1 METGKMR
8 NSLSMVLLMLMST
21 FAAIDIPEAEA
32 SEVVLTDAIQIVNGG
47 TANDRMV
54 ATDADSMGN
63 VHFVWS
69 RNTQHLWYQMH
80 NARGDVLIS
89 ETQISNPGSHR
100 AWHPDLAVDSN
111 DNIHITWTDK
121 AAQWTI
127 VYTLIDPSQDDQN
140 GDSATDDVI
149 SLIDDF
155 EVSVHTQNR
164 DWPAIDTDSEN
175 NAHIVWEDSFEP
187 LEKFYQQPQ
196 IYYSMIDPD
205 LTSREAVVA
214 IGETLLT
221 PIIGHK
227 GHPDVAVDL
236 DDFVQIVW
244 DDTRGGKVEMVA
256 PIDTSGSM
264 NAEWADMCVVF
275 YGGYFASGGWFEG
288 LKPML
293 LKANMTVYETLY
305 ALSGNWPSAATSG
318 NCAAAYQ
325 TGGSGSQG
333 PRSTPLGIAPG
344 DDSGGIREL
353 TEVIYNNGAV
363 SLPQDGGFY
372 SEFWGPGSTWAC
384 MSWKDSG
391 GNVPGNPPTQLDH
404 KWNPNATKIIIPI
417 SDEGPYGGDPS
428 QQSDDTQSIN
438 EAHDAC
444 VQAGIIPVPLLAAGF
459 GSGSSDVGSHMMDLA
474 QCPNG
479 FVSLNTRSCPGSSL
493 RLTNAEGQMY
503 SFPTSSSNSAELQLM
518 VEAMVYLSTNNSR
531 EIFMTILD
539 PLSLVENPSPTWQF
553 GDPGTTISGDTYTE
567 DIGPSIDGLGYGHLV
582 VVNDTRITL
591 NDAYSLHPAIAVD
604 NSGNTHLAWMDGRA
618 YGFDIDVNY
627 EIYYTRLRL
636 RGAGD
641 WDGAPQGLPSYGI
654 KQIVDSAVS
663 DIEGL
668 ESISANRPFA
678 PNSHMPAL
686 FTDSFDN
693 VHLSWL
699 DNSNETQGETLVY
712 TRLNHTH
719 DDYPQGFPLNSLA
732 SGILDPW
739 EIVPVTEWQ
748 SDKLGP
754 NSPAVP
760 DLGQPPAFARDLGS
774 GAHVAWSDTNKCNDV
789 SNGGAYTLCYV
800 HVLTGLVEV
809 DLTETETY
817 YHTIEPGEQTLYNMT
832 ISNPT
837 PGPAELVSDT
847 FTVTLEG
854 VPNNWTATLY
864 FTTNNTPIFD
874 STPVFLRG
882 GDVVPLYM
890 RVRAPSIYQAHAD
903 EIATITVTAVSYKD
917 PAIRDE
923 RFTVTLMDVVHG
935 INLDTSHYQVDVEQ
949 GESAYFSITVTN
961 TGNVYDTFAFYDP
974 SDLEGQV
981 EWALPFGWGLD
992 FPLSVSLDPGQSVT
1006 RNLQVSI
1013 PTSQEPG
1020 TFVIYL
1026 KGWSTGEPVLSID
1039 QGTFDVLELWIN
1051 VSIKSTGNI
1060 VFNIDDQTLHVLP
1073 GVCAEFDIAVTK
1085 HFTPGY
1091 LIFTTPGGPEERPP
1105 EISEETWRFEHW
1117 TMDLDFEGAP
1127 GGNAIP
1133 DNAPRYWSVVDTPI
1147 NITAVM
1153 CAPYNATAGLGE
1165 SVTVKAHL
1173 EGASRVRDS
1182 RVLLTNVIQRYD
1194 LEATVP
1200 ETILSLYPGQTYQL
1214 DTTIEN
1220 TGNGADRFGISVNSI
1235 TDSNGYSQVWGVEIP
1250 RVIFQEL
1257 DRGESQT
1264 VPIQISVPEMTH
1276 AGQYTVVLDV
1286 LSEEPYEGTKVRDTI
1301 LLQIEIIEFHDMR
1314 IEIDPMV
1321 ESKIK
1326 TTAPGRT
1333 VRFIMNITNFG
1344 NVPDQPSLHNY
1355 TQQTGASNTMVW
1367 NTAPSM
1373 APLLTNWVV
1382 TYALLE
1388 DFDTEY
1394 PLENPCIGQTGD
1406 DALTLG
1412 QPEPTEGCFKSAS
1425 TNAITLPV
1433 MDPYTTLQVVVIID
1447 IDPAA
1452 ALSNREIG
1460 IKITSQYGS
1469 SEAGGD
1475 HDETEIWDDSCTLD
1489 EDKDGIPDNYR
1500 PNCDTNE
1507 QIIELRLRAPDLR
1520 IVSVEVGQ
1528 NPLTLDP
1535 IYTGEVGE
1543 MLSVNVQVVNEGNAH
1558 ATDVNIILCVD
1569 QTESDVEKNGCDEEN
1584 IIYRQIV
1591 QAIMPSDE
1599 DDPPKIAL
1607 LYMVEA
1613 GSHDVVVV
1621 LDPDNVIVETNEDNN
1636 VQKVAEKMGSNLG
1649 ALDVGVELIAQ
1660 YTVPTL
1666 IVGATLALL
1675 GVVTIVMKGRREE
1688 AKLRFA
1694 EKTSMLSN
1702 LDDDDLIF

>member
-8 NSLSMVLLMLMST
+8 SSVSMVLLMLMSI
-21 FAAIDIPEAEA
+21 FAAMDIPEAEA

-47 TANDRMV
+47 SANDRMV

-80 NARGDVLIS
+80 DPRGEVLIA
-89 ETQISNPGSHR
+89 ETQLSNPGAHR
-100 AWHPDLAVDSN
+100 AWHPDIAVDSE
-111 DNIHITWTDK
+111 DKVHITWTDK
-121 AAQWTI
+121 ASQWTI
-127 VYTLIDPSQDDQN
+127 QYTLVDPSQDDQN
-140 GDSATDDVI
+140 GDSAIDNVI

-196 IYYSMIDPD
+196 IYYSMIQPD
-205 LTSREAVVA
+205 LVSREALVA
-214 IGETLLT
+214 IDETLLT

-227 GHPDVAVDL
+227 GHPDIAVDL

-275 YGGYFASGGWFEG
+275 YGGYFVSGGYFEG

-293 LKANMTVYETLY
+293 LEANMTVYETLY
-305 ALSGNWPSAATSG
+305 ALSGNWPGAATSG

-333 PRSTPLGIAPG
+333 PRNTPLGIASG
-344 DDSGGIREL
+344 DDSGGIRYL
-353 TEVIYNNGAV
+353 TEVVYNNGAV
-363 SLPQDGGFY
+363 NLPQDGGYY
-372 SEFWGPGSTWAC
+372 SEFWGPASTWAC
-384 MSWKDSG
+384 LSWKDSAG
-391 GNVPGNPPTQLDH
+391 GVPGNPPTQLDH

-444 VQAGIIPVPLLAAGF
+444 VEAGIIPVPLLAAGF
-459 GSGSSDVGSHMMDLA
+459 GSGSSNVGSHMMDLA

-479 FVSLNTRSCPGSSL
+479 FVSLNTRTCPGSSL
-493 RLTNAEGQMY
+493 RLTDAEGQMY
-503 SFPTSSSNSAELQLM
+503 SFPTSSSSSAELQLM

-531 EIFMTILD
+531 EIYMTILD
-539 PLSLVENPSPTWQF
+539 PLSLVENPSPGWQF
-553 GDPGTTISGDTYTE
+553 GDSGTYITGNTYTE
-567 DIGPSIDGLGYGHLV
+567 DLGPSIDGLGYGHLV
-582 VVNDTRITL
+582 VVNDTRLTL

-604 NSGNTHLAWMDGRA
+604 NSGNTHVAWMDGRA

-627 EIYYTRLRL
+627 EIYYSRLRL
-636 RGAGD
+636 RGAGE
-641 WDGAPQGLPSYGI
+641 WNGAPNGLPSYGI
-654 KQIVDSAVS
+654 KQIVDSAIS
-663 DIEGL
+663 DVEGL
-668 ESISANRPFA
+668 ESVSPDRPFA
-678 PNSHMPAL
+678 PNSHMPSI

-693 VHLSWL
+693 VHLAWL
-699 DNSNETQGETLVY
+699 DNYNETQGETLVY
-712 TRLNHTH
+712 TRLNHTT
-719 DDYPQGFPLNSLA
+719 DDYPNGFPLNSLA
-732 SGILDPW
+732 SGILEPW
-739 EIVPVTEWQ
+739 EIVPITEWQ

-760 DLGQPPAFARDLGS
+760 DLGQPPAFANDLGS

-789 SNGGAYTLCYV
+789 SNGGTYTLCYV
-800 HVLTGLVEV
+800 HVLTGLVDV
-809 DLTETETY
+809 SLTETETY
-817 YHTIEPGEQTLYNMT
+817 YHTIEPGEQTLYNLT

-847 FTVTLEG
+847 FTVTMEG

-882 GDVVPLYM
+882 GDVVPMYM

-903 EIATITVTAVSYKD
+903 ELATITVTAVSYKD

-935 INLDTSHYQVDVEQ
+935 IDLDTSHYQVDVEQ

-974 SDLEGQV
+974 SELEGQV
-981 EWALPFGWGLD
+981 EWALPFGWGLN

-1060 VFNIDDQTLHVLP
+1060 VFNMGEQTKHVLP
-1073 GVCAEFDIAVTK
+1073 GDCSEFEIAVTK

-1105 EISEETWRFEHW
+1105 EISEETWRLDHW
-1117 TMDLDFEGAP
+1117 TVDLDFEGAP
-1127 GGNAIP
+1127 GGNAVP
-1133 DNAPRYWSVVDTPI
+1133 DNAPRYWSLVDTPI
-1147 NITAVM
+1147 NVTAIM

-1173 EGASRVRDS
+1173 EGATRVRDS
-1182 RVLLTNVIQRYD
+1182 VVLLTNVIQRYD

-1214 DTTIEN
+1214 DTMVDN
-1220 TGNGADRFGISVNSI
+1220 VGNGADRYDISVNSI
-1235 TDSNGYSQVWGVEIP
+1235 TDSMGLSQVWDIEIP
-1250 RVIFQEL
+1250 RVLFEEL
-1257 DRGESQT
+1257 DRDESQT
-1264 VPIQISVPEMTH
+1264 IPIHISVPEMTH
-1276 AGQYTVVLDV
+1276 AGQYTVILDV
-1286 LSEEPYEGTKVRDTI
+1286 LSEEPYEGTKVRDNI
-1301 LLQIEIIEFHDMR
+1301 ILQIEIIEFHDMR
-1314 IEIDPMV
+1314 IEVDPMV

-1333 VRFIMNITNFG
+1333 VRFTMNITNFG
-1344 NVPDQPSLHNY
+1344 NVPDQPTLHNY
-1355 TQQTGASNTMVW
+1355 TQQIGASNTMVW

-1373 APLLTNWVV
+1373 SPLLTNWVV
-1382 TYALLE
+1382 SYALLE

-1394 PLENPCIGQTGD
+1394 PIEMPCIGQTGE

-1412 QPEPTEGCFKSAS
+1412 QPEPTDGCFKSAS

-1433 MDPYTTLQVVVIID
+1433 MEPYTTLQVVVIID

-1452 ALSNREIG
+1452 QLSNREIG
-1460 IKITSQYGS
+1460 IKVMSEYGS
-1469 SEAGGD
+1469 SVAGGD

-1489 EDKDGIPDNYR
+1489 ENKDGIPDNFR

-1507 QIIELRLRAPDLR
+1507 QIVELRLRAPDLR
-1520 IVSVEVGQ
+1520 I
-1528 NPLTLDP
+1528 LDVHVDR
-1535 IYTGEVGE
+1535 YTGDVGE

-1558 ATDVNIILCVD
+1558 ATDVNIILCAD
-1569 QTESDVEKNGCDEEN
+1569 QTESDIEKNGCEEEN
-1584 IIYRQIV
+1584 IVYRQIV
-1591 QAIMPSDE
+1591 QAIMPSDDE
-1599 DDPPKIAL
+1599 DPPQIAL

-1613 GSHDVVVV
+1613 GRHDVVVV
-1621 LDPDNVIVETNEDNN
+1621 IDPDNVIVETDEGNN
-1636 VQKVAEKMGSNLG
+1636 VQRVSKKMGSNLG
-1649 ALDVGVELIAQ
+1649 ALDVGIEIIAQ
-1660 YTVPTL
+1660 FTVPTL

-1675 GVVTIVMKGRREE
+1675 GVVAVVMRGRREE
-1688 AKLRFA
+1688 AKLRYA

-1702 LDDDDLIF
+1702 LDDEDLVF

>member
-1 METGKMR
+1 M
-8 NSLSMVLLMLMST
+8 
-21 FAAIDIPEAEA
+21 
-32 SEVVLTDAIQIVNGG
+32 
-47 TANDRMV
+47 
-54 ATDADSMGN
+54 
-63 VHFVWS
+63 
-69 RNTQHLWYQMH
+69 
-80 NARGDVLIS
+80 LIS

>member
-1 METGKMR
+1 
-8 NSLSMVLLMLMST
+8 
-21 FAAIDIPEAEA
+21 
-32 SEVVLTDAIQIVNGG
+32 
-47 TANDRMV
+47 
-54 ATDADSMGN
+54 
-63 VHFVWS
+63 
-69 RNTQHLWYQMH
+69 
-80 NARGDVLIS
+80 
-89 ETQISNPGSHR
+89 
-100 AWHPDLAVDSN
+100 
-111 DNIHITWTDK
+111 
-121 AAQWTI
+121 
-127 VYTLIDPSQDDQN
+127 
-140 GDSATDDVI
+140 
-149 SLIDDF
+149 
-155 EVSVHTQNR
+155 
-164 DWPAIDTDSEN
+164 
-175 NAHIVWEDSFEP
+175 
-187 LEKFYQQPQ
+187 
-196 IYYSMIDPD
+196 
-205 LTSREAVVA
+205 
-214 IGETLLT
+214 
-221 PIIGHK
+221 
-227 GHPDVAVDL
+227 
-236 DDFVQIVW
+236 
-244 DDTRGGKVEMVA
+244 
-256 PIDTSGSM
+256 
-264 NAEWADMCVVF
+264 
-275 YGGYFASGGWFEG
+275 
-288 LKPML
+288 
-293 LKANMTVYETLY
+293 LY
-305 ALSGNWPSAATSG
+305 ALSGNWPGAATSG

-333 PRSTPLGIAPG
+333 PRTTPLGIAPG
-344 DDSGGIREL
+344 DDSGGIRYL
-353 TEVIYNNGAV
+353 TEVVYNNGAV
-363 SLPQDGGFY
+363 NLPQDGGYY
-372 SEFWGPGSTWAC
+372 SEFWGPASTWAC
-384 MSWKDSG
+384 LSWKDSAG
-391 GNVPGNPPTQLDH
+391 GVPGNPPTQLDH

-444 VQAGIIPVPLLAAGF
+444 VEAGIIPVPLLAAGF
-459 GSGSSDVGSHMMDLA
+459 GTGSSDVGSHMMDLA

-479 FVSLNTRSCPGSSL
+479 FVSLNTRTCPGSSL
-493 RLTNAEGQMY
+493 RLTDAEGQMY

-531 EIFMTILD
+531 EIYMTILD
-539 PLSLVENPSPTWQF
+539 PLSLVENPPPGWQF
-553 GDPGTTISGDTYTE
+553 GDSGTRITGNTYTE
-567 DIGPSIDGLGYGHLV
+567 DLGPSIDGLGYGHLV
-582 VVNDTRITL
+582 VVNDTRLTL

-604 NSGNTHLAWMDGRA
+604 NSGNTHVAWMDGRA

-627 EIYYTRLRL
+627 EIYYSRLRL
-636 RGAGD
+636 RGAGE
-641 WDGAPQGLPSYGI
+641 WNGAPDGLPSYGI
-654 KQIVDSAVS
+654 KQIVDSAIS
-663 DIEGL
+663 DVEGL
-668 ESISANRPFA
+668 ESVSPDRPFA
-678 PNSHMPAL
+678 PNSHMPSI

-693 VHLSWL
+693 VHLAWI
-699 DNSNETQGETLVY
+699 DNYNETQGETLVY
-712 TRLNHTH
+712 TRLNHTN
-719 DDYPQGFPLNSLA
+719 DDYPSGFPLNSLA
-732 SGILDPW
+732 AGILEPW
-739 EIVPVTEWQ
+739 EVVPITEWQ

-760 DLGQPPAFARDLGS
+760 DLGQPPAFANDLGS

-789 SNGGAYTLCYV
+789 SNGGTYTLCYV

-809 DLTETETY
+809 SLTETETY
-817 YHTIEPGEQTLYNMT
+817 YHTIEPGEQTLYNLT

-847 FTVTLEG
+847 FTVTMEG

-882 GDVVPLYM
+882 GDVVPMYM

-903 EIATITVTAVSYKD
+903 ELATITVTAVSYKD

-935 INLDTSHYQVDVEQ
+935 IDLDTSHYQVDVEQ

-974 SDLEGQV
+974 SELEGQV
-981 EWALPFGWGLD
+981 EWALPFGWGLN

-1060 VFNIDDQTLHVLP
+1060 VFNMGEQTKHVLP
-1073 GVCAEFDIAVTK
+1073 GDCSEFEIAVTK

-1105 EISEETWRFEHW
+1105 EISEETWRLDHW
-1117 TMDLDFEGAP
+1117 TVDLDFEGAP
-1127 GGNAIP
+1127 GGNAVP
-1133 DNAPRYWSVVDTPI
+1133 DNAPRYWSLVDTPI
-1147 NITAVM
+1147 NVTAIM

-1173 EGASRVRDS
+1173 EGATRVRDS
-1182 RVLLTNVIQRYD
+1182 VVLLTNVVQRYD

-1214 DTTIEN
+1214 DTMIEN
-1220 TGNGADRFGISVNSI
+1220 VGNGADRYDISVNSI
-1235 TDSNGYSQVWGVEIP
+1235 TDSMGLSQVWDIEIP
-1250 RVIFQEL
+1250 RVLFEEL
-1257 DRGESQT
+1257 DRDESQT
-1264 VPIQISVPEMTH
+1264 IPIHISVPEMTH
-1276 AGQYTVVLDV
+1276 AGQYTVILDV
-1286 LSEEPYEGTKVRDTI
+1286 LSEEPYEGTKVRDNI
-1301 LLQIEIIEFHDMR
+1301 ILQIEIIEFHDMR
-1314 IEIDPMV
+1314 IEVDPMV

-1344 NVPDQPSLHNY
+1344 NVPDQPTLHNY
-1355 TQQTGASNTMVW
+1355 TQQIGASNTMVW

-1373 APLLTNWVV
+1373 SPLLTNWVV
-1382 TYALLE
+1382 SYALLE

-1394 PLENPCIGQTGD
+1394 PIEMPCIGQTGE

-1433 MDPYTTLQVVVIID
+1433 MEPYTTLQVVVIID

-1452 ALSNREIG
+1452 QLSNREIG
-1460 IKITSQYGS
+1460 IKVMSEHGS
-1469 SEAGGD
+1469 SVADGD

-1489 EDKDGIPDNYR
+1489 ENKDGIPDNFR

-1507 QIIELRLRAPDLR
+1507 QIVELRLRAPDLR
-1520 IVSVEVGQ
+1520 ILDVHVER
-1528 NPLTLDP
+1528 
-1535 IYTGEVGE
+1535 YTGDVGE

-1558 ATDVNIILCVD
+1558 ATDVNIILCAD
-1569 QTESDVEKNGCDEEN
+1569 QTESDIEKNGCEEEN
-1584 IIYRQIV
+1584 IVYRQIV
-1591 QAIMPSDE
+1591 QAIMPSDDE
-1599 DDPPKIAL
+1599 DPPQIAL

-1613 GSHDVVVV
+1613 GRHDVVVV
-1621 LDPDNVIVETNEDNN
+1621 IDPDNVIVETDEGNN
-1636 VQKVAEKMGSNLG
+1636 VQRVSKKMGSNLG
-1649 ALDVGVELIAQ
+1649 ALDVGIEIIAQ
-1660 YTVPTL
+1660 FTVPTL

-1675 GVVTIVMKGRREE
+1675 GVVAVVMRGRREE
-1688 AKLRFA
+1688 AKLRYA

-1702 LDDDDLIF
+1702 LDDEDLVF

>member
-8 NSLSMVLLMLMST
+8 SSVSMVLLMLMSI
-21 FAAIDIPEAEA
+21 FAAMDIPEAEA

-47 TANDRMV
+47 SANDRMV

-80 NARGDVLIS
+80 DPRGEVLIA
-89 ETQISNPGSHR
+89 ETQLSNPGAHR
-100 AWHPDLAVDSN
+100 AWHPDIAVDSE
-111 DNIHITWTDK
+111 DKVHITWTDK
-121 AAQWTI
+121 ASQWTI
-127 VYTLIDPSQDDQN
+127 QYTLVDPSQDDQN
-140 GDSATDDVI
+140 GDSAIDNVI

-196 IYYSMIDPD
+196 IYYSMIQPD
-205 LTSREAVVA
+205 LVSREALVA
-214 IGETLLT
+214 IDETLLT

-227 GHPDVAVDL
+227 GHPDIAVDL

-275 YGGYFASGGWFEG
+275 YGGYFVSGGYFEG

-293 LKANMTVYETLY
+293 LEANMTVYETLY
-305 ALSGNWPSAATSG
+305 ALSGNWPGAATSG

-333 PRSTPLGIAPG
+333 PRNTPLGIASG
-344 DDSGGIREL
+344 DDSGGIRYL
-353 TEVIYNNGAV
+353 TEVVYNNGAV
-363 SLPQDGGFY
+363 NLPQDGGYY
-372 SEFWGPGSTWAC
+372 SEFWGPASTWAC
-384 MSWKDSG
+384 LSWKDSAG
-391 GNVPGNPPTQLDH
+391 GVPGNPPTQLDH

-444 VQAGIIPVPLLAAGF
+444 VEAGIIPVPLLAAGF
-459 GSGSSDVGSHMMDLA
+459 GSGSSNVGSHMMDLA

-479 FVSLNTRSCPGSSL
+479 FVSLNTRTCPGSSL
-493 RLTNAEGQMY
+493 RLTDAEGQMY
-503 SFPTSSSNSAELQLM
+503 SFPTSSSSSAELQLM

-531 EIFMTILD
+531 EIYMTILD
-539 PLSLVENPSPTWQF
+539 PLSLVENPSPGWQF
-553 GDPGTTISGDTYTE
+553 GDSGTYITGNTYTE
-567 DIGPSIDGLGYGHLV
+567 DLGPSIDGLGYGHLV
-582 VVNDTRITL
+582 VVNDTRLTL

-604 NSGNTHLAWMDGRA
+604 NSGNTHVAWMDGRA

-627 EIYYTRLRL
+627 EIYYSRLRL
-636 RGAGD
+636 RGAGE
-641 WDGAPQGLPSYGI
+641 WNGAPNGLPSYGI
-654 KQIVDSAVS
+654 KQIVDSAIS
-663 DIEGL
+663 DVEGL
-668 ESISANRPFA
+668 ESVSPDRPFA
-678 PNSHMPAL
+678 PNSHMPSI

-693 VHLSWL
+693 VHLAWL
-699 DNSNETQGETLVY
+699 DNYNETQGETLVY
-712 TRLNHTH
+712 TRLNHTT
-719 DDYPQGFPLNSLA
+719 DDYPNGFPLNSLA
-732 SGILDPW
+732 SGILEPW
-739 EIVPVTEWQ
+739 EIVPITEWQ

-760 DLGQPPAFARDLGS
+760 DLGQPPAFANDLGS

-789 SNGGAYTLCYV
+789 SNGGSYTLCYV
-800 HVLTGLVEV
+800 HVLTGLVDV
-809 DLTETETY
+809 SLTETETY
-817 YHTIEPGEQTLYNMT
+817 YHTIEPGEQTLYNLT

-847 FTVTLEG
+847 FTVTMEG

-882 GDVVPLYM
+882 GDVVPMYM

-903 EIATITVTAVSYKD
+903 ELATITVTAVSYKD

-935 INLDTSHYQVDVEQ
+935 IDLDTSHYQVDVEQ

-974 SDLEGQV
+974 SELEGQV
-981 EWALPFGWGLD
+981 EWALPFGWGLN

-1060 VFNIDDQTLHVLP
+1060 VFNMGEQTKHVLP
-1073 GVCAEFDIAVTK
+1073 GDCSEFEIAVTK

-1105 EISEETWRFEHW
+1105 EISEETWRLDHW
-1117 TMDLDFEGAP
+1117 TVDLDFEGAP
-1127 GGNAIP
+1127 GGNAVP
-1133 DNAPRYWSVVDTPI
+1133 DNAPRYWSLVDTPI
-1147 NITAVM
+1147 NVTAIM

-1173 EGASRVRDS
+1173 EGATRVRDS
-1182 RVLLTNVIQRYD
+1182 VVLLTNVIQRYD

-1214 DTTIEN
+1214 DTMVDN
-1220 TGNGADRFGISVNSI
+1220 VGNGADRYDISVNSI
-1235 TDSNGYSQVWGVEIP
+1235 TDSMGLSQVWDIEIP
-1250 RVIFQEL
+1250 RVLFEEL
-1257 DRGESQT
+1257 DRDEYQT
-1264 VPIQISVPEMTH
+1264 IPIHISVPEMTH
-1276 AGQYTVVLDV
+1276 AGQYTVILDV
-1286 LSEEPYEGTKVRDTI
+1286 LSEEPYEGTKVRDNI
-1301 LLQIEIIEFHDMR
+1301 ILQIEIIEFHDMR
-1314 IEIDPMV
+1314 IEVDPMV

-1333 VRFIMNITNFG
+1333 VRFTMNITNFG
-1344 NVPDQPSLHNY
+1344 NVPDQPTLHNY
-1355 TQQTGASNTMVW
+1355 TQQIGASNTMVW

-1373 APLLTNWVV
+1373 SPLLTNWVV
-1382 TYALLE
+1382 SYALLE

-1394 PLENPCIGQTGD
+1394 PIEMPCIGQTGE

-1412 QPEPTEGCFKSAS
+1412 QPEPTDGCFKSAS

-1433 MDPYTTLQVVVIID
+1433 MEPYTTLQVVVIID

-1452 ALSNREIG
+1452 QLSNREIG
-1460 IKITSQYGS
+1460 IKVMSEYGS
-1469 SEAGGD
+1469 SVAGGD

-1489 EDKDGIPDNYR
+1489 ENKDGIPDNFR

-1507 QIIELRLRAPDLR
+1507 QIVELRLRAPDLR
-1520 IVSVEVGQ
+1520 I
-1528 NPLTLDP
+1528 LDVHVDR
-1535 IYTGEVGE
+1535 YTGDVGE

-1558 ATDVNIILCVD
+1558 ATDVNIILCAD
-1569 QTESDVEKNGCDEEN
+1569 QTESDIEKNGCEEEN
-1584 IIYRQIV
+1584 IVYRQIV
-1591 QAIMPSDE
+1591 QAIMPSDDE
-1599 DDPPKIAL
+1599 DPPQIAL

-1613 GSHDVVVV
+1613 GRHDVVVV
-1621 LDPDNVIVETNEDNN
+1621 IDPDNVIVETDEGNN
-1636 VQKVAEKMGSNLG
+1636 VQRVSKKMGSNLG
-1649 ALDVGVELIAQ
+1649 ALDVGIEIIAQ
-1660 YTVPTL
+1660 FTVPTL

-1675 GVVTIVMKGRREE
+1675 GVVAVVMRGRREE
-1688 AKLRFA
+1688 AKLRYA

-1702 LDDDDLIF
+1702 LDDEDLVF

>member
-8 NSLSMVLLMLMST
+8 SSVSMVLLMLMSI
-21 FAAIDIPEAEA
+21 FAAMDIPEAEA

-47 TANDRMV
+47 SANDRMV

-80 NARGDVLIS
+80 DPRGEVLIA
-89 ETQISNPGSHR
+89 ETQLSNPGAHR
-100 AWHPDLAVDSN
+100 AWHPDIAVDSE
-111 DNIHITWTDK
+111 DKVHITWTDK
-121 AAQWTI
+121 ASQWTI
-127 VYTLIDPSQDDQN
+127 QYTLVDPSQDDQN
-140 GDSATDDVI
+140 GDSAIDNVI

-196 IYYSMIDPD
+196 IYYSMIQPD
-205 LTSREAVVA
+205 LVSREALVA
-214 IGETLLT
+214 IDETLLT

-227 GHPDVAVDL
+227 GHPDIAVDL

-275 YGGYFASGGWFEG
+275 YGGYFVSGGYFEG

-293 LKANMTVYETLY
+293 LEANMTVYETLY
-305 ALSGNWPSAATSG
+305 ALSGNWPGAATSG

-333 PRSTPLGIAPG
+333 PRNTPLGIASG
-344 DDSGGIREL
+344 DDSGGIRYL
-353 TEVIYNNGAV
+353 TEVVYNNGAV
-363 SLPQDGGFY
+363 NLPQDGGYY
-372 SEFWGPGSTWAC
+372 SEFWGPASTWAC
-384 MSWKDSG
+384 LSWKDSAG
-391 GNVPGNPPTQLDH
+391 GVPGNPPTQLDH

-444 VQAGIIPVPLLAAGF
+444 VEAGIIPVPLLAAGF
-459 GSGSSDVGSHMMDLA
+459 GSGSQDVGSHMMDLA

-479 FVSLNTRSCPGSSL
+479 FVSLNTRTCPGSSL
-493 RLTNAEGQMY
+493 RLTDAEGQMY
-503 SFPTSSSNSAELQLM
+503 SFPTSSSSSAELQLM

-531 EIFMTILD
+531 EIYMTILD
-539 PLSLVENPSPTWQF
+539 PLSLVENPSPGWQF
-553 GDPGTTISGDTYTE
+553 GDSGTYITGNTYTE
-567 DIGPSIDGLGYGHLV
+567 DLGPSIDGLGYGHLV
-582 VVNDTRITL
+582 VVNDTRLTL

-604 NSGNTHLAWMDGRA
+604 NSGNTHVAWMDGRA

-627 EIYYTRLRL
+627 EIYYSRLRL
-636 RGAGD
+636 RGAGE
-641 WDGAPQGLPSYGI
+641 WNGAPNGLPSYGI
-654 KQIVDSAVS
+654 KQIVDSAIS
-663 DIEGL
+663 DVEGL
-668 ESISANRPFA
+668 ESVSPDRPFA
-678 PNSHMPAL
+678 PNSHMPSI

-693 VHLSWL
+693 VHLAWL
-699 DNSNETQGETLVY
+699 DNYNETQGETLVY
-712 TRLNHTH
+712 TRLNHTT
-719 DDYPQGFPLNSLA
+719 DDYPNGFPLNSLA
-732 SGILDPW
+732 SGILEPW
-739 EIVPVTEWQ
+739 EIVPITEWQ

-760 DLGQPPAFARDLGS
+760 DLGQPPAFANDLGS

-789 SNGGAYTLCYV
+789 SNGGTYTLCYV

-809 DLTETETY
+809 SLTETETY
-817 YHTIEPGEQTLYNMT
+817 YHTIEPGEQTLYNLT

-847 FTVTLEG
+847 FTVTMEG

-882 GDVVPLYM
+882 GDVVPMYM

-903 EIATITVTAVSYKD
+903 ELATITVTAVSYKD

-935 INLDTSHYQVDVEQ
+935 IDLDTSHYQVDVEQ

-974 SDLEGQV
+974 SELEGQV
-981 EWALPFGWGLD
+981 EWALPFGWGLN

-1060 VFNIDDQTLHVLP
+1060 VFNMGEQTKHVLP
-1073 GVCAEFDIAVTK
+1073 GDCSEFEIAVTK

-1105 EISEETWRFEHW
+1105 EISEETWRLDHW
-1117 TMDLDFEGAP
+1117 TVDLDFEGAP
-1127 GGNAIP
+1127 GGNAVP
-1133 DNAPRYWSVVDTPI
+1133 DNAPRYWSLVDTPI
-1147 NITAVM
+1147 NVTAIM

-1173 EGASRVRDS
+1173 EGATRVRDS
-1182 RVLLTNVIQRYD
+1182 VVLLTNVIQRYD

-1214 DTTIEN
+1214 DTMVDN
-1220 TGNGADRFGISVNSI
+1220 VGNGADRYDISVNSI
-1235 TDSNGYSQVWGVEIP
+1235 TDSMGLSQVWDIEIP
-1250 RVIFQEL
+1250 RVLFEEL
-1257 DRGESQT
+1257 DRDESQT
-1264 VPIQISVPEMTH
+1264 IPIHISVPEMTH
-1276 AGQYTVVLDV
+1276 AGQYTVILDV
-1286 LSEEPYEGTKVRDTI
+1286 LSEEPYEGTKVRDNI
-1301 LLQIEIIEFHDMR
+1301 ILQIEIIEFHDMR
-1314 IEIDPMV
+1314 IEVDPMV

-1333 VRFIMNITNFG
+1333 VRFTMNITNFG
-1344 NVPDQPSLHNY
+1344 NVPDQPTLHNY
-1355 TQQTGASNTMVW
+1355 TQQIGASNTMVW

-1373 APLLTNWVV
+1373 SPLLTNWVV
-1382 TYALLE
+1382 SYALLE

-1394 PLENPCIGQTGD
+1394 PIEMPCIGQTGE

-1412 QPEPTEGCFKSAS
+1412 QPEPTDGCFKSAS

-1433 MDPYTTLQVVVIID
+1433 MEPYTTLQVVVIID

-1452 ALSNREIG
+1452 QLSNREIG
-1460 IKITSQYGS
+1460 IKVMSEYGS
-1469 SEAGGD
+1469 SVAGGD

-1489 EDKDGIPDNYR
+1489 ENKDGIPDNFR

-1507 QIIELRLRAPDLR
+1507 QIVELRLRAPDLR
-1520 IVSVEVGQ
+1520 I
-1528 NPLTLDP
+1528 LDVHVDR
-1535 IYTGEVGE
+1535 YTGDVGE

-1558 ATDVNIILCVD
+1558 ATDVNIILCAD
-1569 QTESDVEKNGCDEEN
+1569 QTESDIEKNGCEEEN
-1584 IIYRQIV
+1584 IVYRQIV
-1591 QAIMPSDE
+1591 QAIMPSDDE
-1599 DDPPKIAL
+1599 DPPQIAL

-1613 GSHDVVVV
+1613 GRHDVVVV
-1621 LDPDNVIVETNEDNN
+1621 IDPDNVIVETDEGNN
-1636 VQKVAEKMGSNLG
+1636 VQRVSKKMGSNLG
-1649 ALDVGVELIAQ
+1649 ALDVGIEIIAQ
-1660 YTVPTL
+1660 FTVPTL

-1675 GVVTIVMKGRREE
+1675 GVVAVVMRGRREE
-1688 AKLRFA
+1688 AKLRYA

-1702 LDDDDLIF
+1702 LDDEDLVF

>member
-8 NSLSMVLLMLMST
+8 SSVSMVLLMLMSI
-21 FAAIDIPEAEA
+21 FAAMDIPEAEA

-47 TANDRMV
+47 SANDRMV

-80 NARGDVLIS
+80 DPRGEVLIA
-89 ETQISNPGSHR
+89 ETQLSNPGAHR
-100 AWHPDLAVDSN
+100 AWHPDIAVDSE
-111 DNIHITWTDK
+111 DKVHITWTDK
-121 AAQWTI
+121 ASQWTI
-127 VYTLIDPSQDDQN
+127 QYTLVDPSQDDQN
-140 GDSATDDVI
+140 GDSAIDNVI

-196 IYYSMIDPD
+196 IYYSMIQPD
-205 LTSREAVVA
+205 LVSREALVA
-214 IGETLLT
+214 IDETLLT

-227 GHPDVAVDL
+227 GHPDIAVDL

-275 YGGYFASGGWFEG
+275 YGGYFVSGGYFEG

-293 LKANMTVYETLY
+293 LEANMTVYETLY
-305 ALSGNWPSAATSG
+305 ALSGNWPGAATSG

-333 PRSTPLGIAPG
+333 PRNTPLGIASG
-344 DDSGGIREL
+344 DDSGGIRYL
-353 TEVIYNNGAV
+353 TEVVYNNGAV
-363 SLPQDGGFY
+363 NLPQDGGYY
-372 SEFWGPGSTWAC
+372 SEFWGPASTWAC
-384 MSWKDSG
+384 LSWKDSAG
-391 GNVPGNPPTQLDH
+391 GVPGNPPTQLDH

-444 VQAGIIPVPLLAAGF
+444 VEAGIIPVPLLAAGF
-459 GSGSSDVGSHMMDLA
+459 GSGSQDVGSHMMDLA

-479 FVSLNTRSCPGSSL
+479 FVSLNTRTCPGSSL
-493 RLTNAEGQMY
+493 RLTDAEGQMY
-503 SFPTSSSNSAELQLM
+503 SFPTSSSSSAELQLM

-531 EIFMTILD
+531 EIYMTILD
-539 PLSLVENPSPTWQF
+539 PLSLVENPSPGWQF
-553 GDPGTTISGDTYTE
+553 GDSGTYITGNTYTE
-567 DIGPSIDGLGYGHLV
+567 DLGPSIDGLGYGHLV
-582 VVNDTRITL
+582 VVNDTRLTL

-604 NSGNTHLAWMDGRA
+604 NSGNTHVAWMDGRA

-627 EIYYTRLRL
+627 EIYYSRLRL
-636 RGAGD
+636 RGAGE
-641 WDGAPQGLPSYGI
+641 WNGAPNGLPSYGI
-654 KQIVDSAVS
+654 KQIVDSAIS
-663 DIEGL
+663 DVEGL
-668 ESISANRPFA
+668 ESVSPDRPFA
-678 PNSHMPAL
+678 PNSHMPSI

-693 VHLSWL
+693 VHLAWL
-699 DNSNETQGETLVY
+699 DNYNETQGETLVY
-712 TRLNHTH
+712 TRLNHTT
-719 DDYPQGFPLNSLA
+719 DDYPNGFPLNSLA
-732 SGILDPW
+732 SGILEPW
-739 EIVPVTEWQ
+739 EIVPITEWQ

-760 DLGQPPAFARDLGS
+760 DLGQPPAFANDLGS

-789 SNGGAYTLCYV
+789 SNGGTYTLCYV
-800 HVLTGLVEV
+800 HVLTGLVDV
-809 DLTETETY
+809 SLTETETY
-817 YHTIEPGEQTLYNMT
+817 YHTIEPGEQTLYNLT

-847 FTVTLEG
+847 FTVTMEG

-882 GDVVPLYM
+882 GDVVPMYM

-903 EIATITVTAVSYKD
+903 ELATITVTAVSYKD

-935 INLDTSHYQVDVEQ
+935 IDLDTSHYQVDVEQ

-974 SDLEGQV
+974 SELEGQV
-981 EWALPFGWGLD
+981 EWALPFGWGLN

-1060 VFNIDDQTLHVLP
+1060 VFNMGEQTKHVLP
-1073 GVCAEFDIAVTK
+1073 GDCSEFEIAVTK

-1105 EISEETWRFEHW
+1105 EISEETWRLDHW
-1117 TMDLDFEGAP
+1117 TVDLDFEGAP
-1127 GGNAIP
+1127 GGNAVP
-1133 DNAPRYWSVVDTPI
+1133 DNAPRYWSLVDTPI
-1147 NITAVM
+1147 NVTAIM

-1173 EGASRVRDS
+1173 EGATRVRDS
-1182 RVLLTNVIQRYD
+1182 VVLLTNVIQRYD

-1214 DTTIEN
+1214 DTMVDN
-1220 TGNGADRFGISVNSI
+1220 VGNGADRYDISVNSI
-1235 TDSNGYSQVWGVEIP
+1235 TDSMGLSQVWDIEIP
-1250 RVIFQEL
+1250 RVLFEEL
-1257 DRGESQT
+1257 DRDESQT
-1264 VPIQISVPEMTH
+1264 IPIHISVPEMTH
-1276 AGQYTVVLDV
+1276 AGQYTVILDV
-1286 LSEEPYEGTKVRDTI
+1286 LSEEPYEGTKVRDNI
-1301 LLQIEIIEFHDMR
+1301 ILQIEIIEFHDMR
-1314 IEIDPMV
+1314 IEVDPMV

-1333 VRFIMNITNFG
+1333 VRFTMNITNFG
-1344 NVPDQPSLHNY
+1344 NVPDQPTLHNY
-1355 TQQTGASNTMVW
+1355 TQQIGASNTMVW

-1373 APLLTNWVV
+1373 SPLLTNWVV
-1382 TYALLE
+1382 SYALLE

-1394 PLENPCIGQTGD
+1394 PIEMPCIGQTGE

-1412 QPEPTEGCFKSAS
+1412 QPEPTDGCFKSAS

-1433 MDPYTTLQVVVIID
+1433 MEPYTTLQVVVIID

-1452 ALSNREIG
+1452 QLSNREIG
-1460 IKITSQYGS
+1460 IKVMSEYGS
-1469 SEAGGD
+1469 SVAGGD

-1489 EDKDGIPDNYR
+1489 ENKDGIPDNFR

-1507 QIIELRLRAPDLR
+1507 QIVELRLRAPDLR
-1520 IVSVEVGQ
+1520 ILDVHVER
-1528 NPLTLDP
+1528 
-1535 IYTGEVGE
+1535 YTGDVGE

-1558 ATDVNIILCVD
+1558 ATDVNIILCAD
-1569 QTESDVEKNGCDEEN
+1569 QTESDIEKNGCEEEN
-1584 IIYRQIV
+1584 IVYRQIV
-1591 QAIMPSDE
+1591 QAIMPSDDE
-1599 DDPPKIAL
+1599 DPPQIAL

-1613 GSHDVVVV
+1613 GRHDVVVV
-1621 LDPDNVIVETNEDNN
+1621 IDPDNVIVETDEGNN
-1636 VQKVAEKMGSNLG
+1636 VQRVSKKMGSNLG
-1649 ALDVGVELIAQ
+1649 ALDVGIEIIAQ
-1660 YTVPTL
+1660 FTVPTL

-1675 GVVTIVMKGRREE
+1675 GVVAVVMRGRREE
-1688 AKLRFA
+1688 AKLRYA

-1702 LDDDDLIF
+1702 LDDEDLVF

>member
-8 NSLSMVLLMLMST
+8 NSVSMVLLMLMST
-21 FAAIDIPEAEA
+21 FAAIDIPKAEA

-47 TANDRMV
+47 SANDRMV
-54 ATDADSMGN
+54 AVEADSMGN

-80 NARGDVLIS
+80 DPRGDVLIA
-89 ETQISNPGSHR
+89 ETQISNPGAHR
-100 AWHPDLAVDSN
+100 AWHPDIAVDHD
-111 DNIHITWTDK
+111 DNVHITWTDK

-127 VYTLIDPSQDDQN
+127 LYTMIDPSQDDQN
-140 GDSATDDVI
+140 GDSAIDDVI
-149 SLIDDF
+149 SLVNDF
-155 EVSVHTQNR
+155 DVSVHTQNR
-164 DWPAIDTDSEN
+164 DWPAIDTDSEG
-175 NAHIVWEDSFEP
+175 NAHIVWEDSFEE
-187 LEKFYQQPQ
+187 LDKFYQQPQ
-196 IYYSMIDPD
+196 IYYSMIEPD
-205 LTSREAVVA
+205 IVSREAIVA
-214 IGETLLT
+214 VGETLLT

-264 NAEWADMCVVF
+264 NTEWADMCVVF
-275 YGGYFASGGWFEG
+275 YGGYFASGGYFEG

-293 LKANMTVYETLY
+293 LRANMTVYETLY

-318 NCAAAYQ
+318 NCASAYQ

-333 PRSTPLGIAPG
+333 PRTTPLGIVPG

-353 TEVIYNNGAV
+353 TEVVYNNGAV
-363 SLPQDGGFY
+363 NLPQDGGYY

-384 MSWKDSG
+384 LSWMDAS

-404 KWNPNATKIIIPI
+404 RWNPNATKIVIPI

-444 VQAGIIPVPLLAAGF
+444 VEAGIIPVPLLAAGF
-459 GSGSSDVGSHMMDLA
+459 GSGSTNVGSHMMDLA

-479 FVSLNTRSCPGSSL
+479 FVSMNTRSCPGSNL
-493 RLTNAEGQMY
+493 RLTDAEGQMY
-503 SFPTSSSNSAELQLM
+503 SFPTTASNSAELQLM

-531 EIFMTILD
+531 EIYMTVLD
-539 PLSLVENPSPTWQF
+539 PLSLLDNPPPTWQK
-553 GDPGTTISGDTYTE
+553 GDPGTFVDTTSGSYYE
-567 DIGPSIDGLGYGHLV
+567 DIGPSLDGLGYGHLV

-636 RGAGD
+636 RGAGE
-641 WDGAPQGLPSYGI
+641 WNGAPDGLPTYGI
-654 KQIVDSAVS
+654 KQIVDSAIS
-663 DIEGL
+663 DVEG
-668 ESISANRPFA
+668 IQGIPTDRPFGA
-678 PNSHMPAL
+678 NSHMPAIL
-686 FTDSFDN
+686 TDSFDN
-693 VHLSWL
+693 VHLTWL
-699 DNSNETQGETLVY
+699 DNYNATQGETIVY
-712 TRLNHTH
+712 TRLNHTN
-719 DDYPQGFPLNSLA
+719 DDYPNGFPLNSLA
-732 SGILDPW
+732 AGILDPW
-739 EIVPVTEWQ
+739 EIIPVTEWQ

-760 DLGQPPAFARDLGS
+760 DLGQPPAFANDLGS

-789 SNGGAYTLCYV
+789 SNGGTYTLCYV
-800 HVLTGLVEV
+800 HILTGLVEV
-809 DLTETETY
+809 ALTETETY

-837 PGPAELVSDT
+837 PGPAELVADT
-847 FTVTLEG
+847 FTVTMEG
-854 VPNNWTATLY
+854 VPNNWTATLF
-864 FTTNNTPIFD
+864 FTTNHTPIFD

-882 GDVVPLYM
+882 GDVIPMYM

-903 EIATITVTAVSYKD
+903 ELASISVSAISYKD

-923 RFTVTLMDVVHG
+923 RITLTLMDVVHG
-935 INLDTSHYQVDVEQ
+935 IDLDTSHYQVDVEQ
-949 GESAYFSITVTN
+949 GESAFFSITVTN

-974 SDLEGQV
+974 STLEGQV
-981 EWALPFGWGLD
+981 EWALPFGWGLT
-992 FPLSVSLDPGQSVT
+992 FPTSLSLDPQQSVT
-1006 RNLQVSI
+1006 RNLQVSV

-1060 VFNIDDQTLHVLP
+1060 VFQMGDTTQYVLP
-1073 GVCAEFDIAVTK
+1073 GECSEFDVEVTK

-1105 EISEETWRFEHW
+1105 EISEETWRYDHW
-1117 TMDLDFEGAP
+1117 TVDLDFSDAP
-1127 GGNAIP
+1127 GGNAIS
-1133 DNAPRYWSVVDTPI
+1133 DNAPRYWSVIDTPFTV
-1147 NITAVM
+1147 TAIM
-1153 CAPYNATAGLGE
+1153 CAPYNATAGLGDAI
-1165 SVTVKAHL
+1165 TMKAHL
-1173 EGASRVRDS
+1173 EGAPRVRDS
-1182 RVLLTNVIQRYD
+1182 VVLLTNVIQEYK
-1194 LEATVP
+1194 LEAEVP

-1220 TGNGADRFGISVNSI
+1220 TGNGADRYDITVQSI
-1235 TDSNGYSQVWGVEIP
+1235 TDSQGQSHVWDINIP
-1250 RVIFQEL
+1250 RVLFQEL

-1264 VPIQISVPEMTH
+1264 TPLLITVPEMTL
-1276 AGQYTVVLDV
+1276 AGQYTVVFNV
-1286 LSEEPYEGTKVRDTI
+1286 LSEESYDGTKVRDQI
-1301 LLQIEIIEFHDMR
+1301 ELQVEIIEFHDMR

-1333 VRFIMNITNFG
+1333 VRFIMNVTNYG
-1344 NVPDQPSLHNY
+1344 NVPDQPTIHNY

-1367 NTAPSM
+1367 QTMPSM
-1373 APLLTNWVV
+1373 APLLSNWVV
-1382 TYALLE
+1382 NYALLE

-1394 PLENPCIGQTGD
+1394 PIEIPCVGQTPED
-1406 DALTLG
+1406 TLTLG
-1412 QPEPTEGCFKSAS
+1412 DPEPTDKCFKSAS

-1433 MDPYTTLQVVVIID
+1433 MEAYTTLQLVAIIQ

-1460 IKITSQYGS
+1460 IKVLSEHGS

-1489 EDKDGIPDNYR
+1489 ENKDGLPDNYR

-1507 QIIELRLRAPDLR
+1507 QIVELRLRAPDLK
-1520 IVSVEVGQ
+1520 ILDVEATVK
-1528 NPLTLDP
+1528 
-1535 IYTGEVGE
+1535 TGDVGE
-1543 MLSVNVQVVNEGNAH
+1543 MLSVNVMVVNEGNAH

-1569 QTESDVEKNGCDEEN
+1569 QTVSDIKKNGCDEDN
-1584 IIYRQIV
+1584 VVYRQIV
-1591 QAIMPSDE
+1591 EAIMPV
-1599 DDPPKIAL
+1599 DDPTEAPQIAM
-1607 LYMVEA
+1607 LYRVEA
-1613 GSHDVVVV
+1613 GRHDVVVV
-1621 LDPDNVIVETNEDNN
+1621 VDPDNVIVESNEDNN
-1636 VQKVAEKMGSNLG
+1636 MQKVSGKMGSNLG
-1649 ALDVGVELIAQ
+1649 ALDVGIEIIAQ
-1660 YTVPTL
+1660 FTVPTL

-1675 GVVTIVMKGRREE
+1675 GVVVVVMRGRREE
-1688 AKLRFA
+1688 AKLRYA

-1702 LDDDDLIF
+1702 IDDDDLIF

>member
-8 NSLSMVLLMLMST
+8 SSVSMVLLMLMSI
-21 FAAIDIPEAEA
+21 FAAMDIPEAEA

-80 NARGDVLIS
+80 DPRGEVLIA
-89 ETQISNPGSHR
+89 ETQLSNPGAHR
-100 AWHPDLAVDSN
+100 AWHPDIAVDSE
-111 DNIHITWTDK
+111 DKVHITWTDK
-121 AAQWTI
+121 ASQWTI
-127 VYTLIDPSQDDQN
+127 QYTLVDPSQDDQN
-140 GDSATDDVI
+140 GDSAIDNVI

-196 IYYSMIDPD
+196 IYYSMIQPD
-205 LTSREAVVA
+205 LVSREALVA
-214 IGETLLT
+214 IDETLLT

-227 GHPDVAVDL
+227 GHPDIAVDL

-275 YGGYFASGGWFEG
+275 YGGYFVSGGYFEG

-293 LKANMTVYETLY
+293 LEANMTVYETLY
-305 ALSGNWPSAATSG
+305 ALSGNWPGAATSG

-333 PRSTPLGIAPG
+333 PRTTPLGIAPG
-344 DDSGGIREL
+344 DDSGGIRYL
-353 TEVIYNNGAV
+353 TEVVYNNGAV
-363 SLPQDGGFY
+363 NLPQDGGYY
-372 SEFWGPGSTWAC
+372 SEFWGPASTWAC
-384 MSWKDSG
+384 LSWKDSAG
-391 GNVPGNPPTQLDH
+391 GVPGNPPTQLDH

-444 VQAGIIPVPLLAAGF
+444 VEAGIIPVPLLAAGF
-459 GSGSSDVGSHMMDLA
+459 GTGSQSVGSHMMDLA

-479 FVSLNTRSCPGSSL
+479 FVSLNTRTCPGSSL
-493 RLTNAEGQMY
+493 RLTDAEGQMY
-503 SFPTSSSNSAELQLM
+503 SFPTSSSSSAELQLM

-531 EIFMTILD
+531 EIYMTILD
-539 PLSLVENPSPTWQF
+539 PLSLVENPSPGWQF
-553 GDPGTTISGDTYTE
+553 GDSGTYITGNTYTE
-567 DIGPSIDGLGYGHLV
+567 DLGPSIDGLGYGHLV
-582 VVNDTRITL
+582 VVNDTRLTL

-604 NSGNTHLAWMDGRA
+604 NSGNTHVAWMDGRA

-627 EIYYTRLRL
+627 EIYYSRLRL
-636 RGAGD
+636 RGAGE
-641 WDGAPQGLPSYGI
+641 WNGAPNGLPSYGI
-654 KQIVDSAVS
+654 KQIVDSAIS
-663 DIEGL
+663 DVEGL
-668 ESISANRPFA
+668 ESVSPDRPFA
-678 PNSHMPAL
+678 PNSHMPSI

-693 VHLSWL
+693 VHLAWL
-699 DNSNETQGETLVY
+699 DNYNETQGETLVY
-712 TRLNHTH
+712 TRLNHTN
-719 DDYPQGFPLNSLA
+719 DDYPNGFPLNSLA
-732 SGILDPW
+732 SGILEPW
-739 EIVPVTEWQ
+739 EIVPITEWQ

-760 DLGQPPAFARDLGS
+760 DLGQPPAFANDLGS

-789 SNGGAYTLCYV
+789 SNGGTYTLCYV
-800 HVLTGLVEV
+800 HVLTGLVDV
-809 DLTETETY
+809 SLTETETY
-817 YHTIEPGEQTLYNMT
+817 YHTIEPGEQTLYNLT

-847 FTVTLEG
+847 FTVTMEG

-882 GDVVPLYM
+882 GDVVPMYM

-903 EIATITVTAVSYKD
+903 ELATITVTAVSYKD

-935 INLDTSHYQVDVEQ
+935 IDLDTSHYQVDVEQ

-974 SDLEGQV
+974 SELEGQV
-981 EWALPFGWGLD
+981 EWALPFGWGLN

-1060 VFNIDDQTLHVLP
+1060 VFNMGEQTKHVLP
-1073 GVCAEFDIAVTK
+1073 GDCSEFEIAVTK

-1105 EISEETWRFEHW
+1105 EISEETWRLDHW
-1117 TMDLDFEGAP
+1117 TVDLDFEGAP
-1127 GGNAIP
+1127 GGNAVP
-1133 DNAPRYWSVVDTPI
+1133 DNAPRYWSLVDTPI
-1147 NITAVM
+1147 NVTAIM

-1173 EGASRVRDS
+1173 EGATRVRDS
-1182 RVLLTNVIQRYD
+1182 VVLLTNVIQRYD

-1214 DTTIEN
+1214 DTMIDN
-1220 TGNGADRFGISVNSI
+1220 VGNGADRYDISVNSI
-1235 TDSNGYSQVWGVEIP
+1235 TDSMGLSQVWDIEIP
-1250 RVIFQEL
+1250 RVLFEEL
-1257 DRGESQT
+1257 DRDESQT
-1264 VPIQISVPEMTH
+1264 IPIHISVPEMTH
-1276 AGQYTVVLDV
+1276 AGQYTVILDV
-1286 LSEEPYEGTKVRDTI
+1286 LSEEPYEGTKVRDNI
-1301 LLQIEIIEFHDMR
+1301 ILQIEIIEFHDMR
-1314 IEIDPMV
+1314 IEVDPMV

-1333 VRFIMNITNFG
+1333 VRFTMNITNFG
-1344 NVPDQPSLHNY
+1344 NVPDQPTLHNY
-1355 TQQTGASNTMVW
+1355 TQQIGASNTMVW

-1373 APLLTNWVV
+1373 SPLLTNWVV
-1382 TYALLE
+1382 SYALLE

-1394 PLENPCIGQTGD
+1394 PIEMPCIGQTGE

-1433 MDPYTTLQVVVIID
+1433 MEPYTTLQVVVIID

-1452 ALSNREIG
+1452 QLSNREIG
-1460 IKITSQYGS
+1460 IKVMSEHGS
-1469 SEAGGD
+1469 SVAGGD

-1489 EDKDGIPDNYR
+1489 ENKDGIPDNFR

-1507 QIIELRLRAPDLR
+1507 QIVELRLRAPDLR
-1520 IVSVEVGQ
+1520 I
-1528 NPLTLDP
+1528 LDVHVDR
-1535 IYTGEVGE
+1535 YTGDVGE

-1558 ATDVNIILCVD
+1558 ATNVNIILCAD
-1569 QTESDVEKNGCDEEN
+1569 QTESDIEKNGCEEEN
-1584 IIYRQIV
+1584 IVYRQIV
-1591 QAIMPSDE
+1591 QAIMPSDDE
-1599 DDPPKIAL
+1599 DPPQIAL

-1613 GSHDVVVV
+1613 GRHDVVVV
-1621 LDPDNVIVETNEDNN
+1621 IDPDNVIVETDEGNN
-1636 VQKVAEKMGSNLG
+1636 VQRVSKKMGSNLG
-1649 ALDVGVELIAQ
+1649 ALDVGIEIIAQ
-1660 YTVPTL
+1660 FTVPTL

-1675 GVVTIVMKGRREE
+1675 GVVAVVMRGRREE
-1688 AKLRFA
+1688 AKLRYA

-1702 LDDDDLIF
+1702 LDDEDLVF

>member
-8 NSLSMVLLMLMST
+8 SSVSMVLLMLMSI
-21 FAAIDIPEAEA
+21 FAAMDIPEAEA

-80 NARGDVLIS
+80 DPRGEVLIA
-89 ETQISNPGSHR
+89 ETQLSNPGAHR
-100 AWHPDLAVDSN
+100 AWHPDIAVDSE
-111 DNIHITWTDK
+111 DKVHITWTDK
-121 AAQWTI
+121 ASQWTI
-127 VYTLIDPSQDDQN
+127 QYTLVDPSQDDQN
-140 GDSATDDVI
+140 GDSAIDNVI

-196 IYYSMIDPD
+196 IYYSMIQPD
-205 LTSREAVVA
+205 LVSREALVA
-214 IGETLLT
+214 IDETLLT

-227 GHPDVAVDL
+227 GHPDIAVDL

-275 YGGYFASGGWFEG
+275 YGGYFVSGGYFEG

-293 LKANMTVYETLY
+293 LEANMTVYETLY
-305 ALSGNWPSAATSG
+305 ALSGNWPGAATSG

-333 PRSTPLGIAPG
+333 PRTTPLGIAPG
-344 DDSGGIREL
+344 DDSGGIRYL
-353 TEVIYNNGAV
+353 TEVVYNNGAV
-363 SLPQDGGFY
+363 NLPQDGGYY
-372 SEFWGPGSTWAC
+372 SEFWGPASTWAC
-384 MSWKDSG
+384 LSWKDSAG
-391 GNVPGNPPTQLDH
+391 GVPGNPPTQLDH

-444 VQAGIIPVPLLAAGF
+444 VEAGIIPVPLLAAGF
-459 GSGSSDVGSHMMDLA
+459 GTGSSDVGSHMMDLA

-479 FVSLNTRSCPGSSL
+479 FVSLNTRTCPGSSL
-493 RLTNAEGQMY
+493 RLTDAEGQMY

-531 EIFMTILD
+531 EIYMTILD
-539 PLSLVENPSPTWQF
+539 PLSLVENPPPGWQF
-553 GDPGTTISGDTYTE
+553 GDSGTRITGNTYTE
-567 DIGPSIDGLGYGHLV
+567 DLGPSIDGLGYGHLV
-582 VVNDTRITL
+582 VVNDTRLTL

-604 NSGNTHLAWMDGRA
+604 NSGNTHVAWMDGRA

-627 EIYYTRLRL
+627 EIYYSRLRL
-636 RGAGD
+636 RGAGE
-641 WDGAPQGLPSYGI
+641 WNGAPDGLPSYGI
-654 KQIVDSAVS
+654 KQIVDSAIS
-663 DIEGL
+663 DVEGL
-668 ESISANRPFA
+668 ESVSPDRPFA
-678 PNSHMPAL
+678 PNSHMPSI

-693 VHLSWL
+693 VHLAWI
-699 DNSNETQGETLVY
+699 DNYNETQGETLVY
-712 TRLNHTH
+712 TRLNHTN
-719 DDYPQGFPLNSLA
+719 DDYPSGFPLNSLA
-732 SGILDPW
+732 AGILEPW
-739 EIVPVTEWQ
+739 EVVPITEWQ

-760 DLGQPPAFARDLGS
+760 DLGQPPAFANDLGS

-789 SNGGAYTLCYV
+789 SNGGTYTLCYV

-809 DLTETETY
+809 SLTETETY
-817 YHTIEPGEQTLYNMT
+817 YHTIEPGEQTLYNLT

-847 FTVTLEG
+847 FTVTMEG

-882 GDVVPLYM
+882 GDVVPMYM

-903 EIATITVTAVSYKD
+903 ELATITVTAVSYKD

-935 INLDTSHYQVDVEQ
+935 IDLDTSHYQVDVEQ

-974 SDLEGQV
+974 SELEGQV
-981 EWALPFGWGLD
+981 EWALPFGWGLN

-1060 VFNIDDQTLHVLP
+1060 VFNMGEQTKHVLP
-1073 GVCAEFDIAVTK
+1073 GDCSEFEIAVTK

-1105 EISEETWRFEHW
+1105 EISEETWRLDHW
-1117 TMDLDFEGAP
+1117 TVDLDFEGAP
-1127 GGNAIP
+1127 GGNAVP
-1133 DNAPRYWSVVDTPI
+1133 DNAPRYWSLVDTPI
-1147 NITAVM
+1147 NVTAIM

-1173 EGASRVRDS
+1173 EGAPRVRDS
-1182 RVLLTNVIQRYD
+1182 VVLLTNVVQRYD

-1214 DTTIEN
+1214 DTMIEN
-1220 TGNGADRFGISVNSI
+1220 VGNGADRYDISVNSI
-1235 TDSNGYSQVWGVEIP
+1235 TDSMGLSQVWDIEIP
-1250 RVIFQEL
+1250 RVLFEEL
-1257 DRGESQT
+1257 DRDESQT
-1264 VPIQISVPEMTH
+1264 IPIHISVPEMTH
-1276 AGQYTVVLDV
+1276 AGQYTVILDV
-1286 LSEEPYEGTKVRDTI
+1286 LSEEPYEGTKVRDNI
-1301 LLQIEIIEFHDMR
+1301 ILQIEIIEFHDMR
-1314 IEIDPMV
+1314 IEVDPMV

-1344 NVPDQPSLHNY
+1344 NVPDQPTLHNY
-1355 TQQTGASNTMVW
+1355 TQQIGASNTMVW

-1373 APLLTNWVV
+1373 SPLLTNWVV
-1382 TYALLE
+1382 SYALLE

-1394 PLENPCIGQTGD
+1394 PIEKPCIGQTGE

-1433 MDPYTTLQVVVIID
+1433 MEPYTTLQVVVIID

-1452 ALSNREIG
+1452 QLSNREIG
-1460 IKITSQYGS
+1460 IKVMSEHGS
-1469 SEAGGD
+1469 SVADGD

-1489 EDKDGIPDNYR
+1489 ENKDGIPDNFR

-1507 QIIELRLRAPDLR
+1507 QIVELRLRAPDLR
-1520 IVSVEVGQ
+1520 ILDVHVER
-1528 NPLTLDP
+1528 
-1535 IYTGEVGE
+1535 YTGDVGE

-1558 ATDVNIILCVD
+1558 ATDVNIILCAD
-1569 QTESDVEKNGCDEEN
+1569 QTESDIEKNGCEEEN
-1584 IIYRQIV
+1584 IVYRQIV
-1591 QAIMPSDE
+1591 QAIMPSDD
-1599 DDPPKIAL
+1599 DDPPQIAL

-1613 GSHDVVVV
+1613 GRHDVVVV
-1621 LDPDNVIVETNEDNN
+1621 IDPDNVIVETDEGNN
-1636 VQKVAEKMGSNLG
+1636 VQRVSKKMGSNLG
-1649 ALDVGVELIAQ
+1649 ALDVGIEIIAQ
-1660 YTVPTL
+1660 FTVPTL

-1675 GVVTIVMKGRREE
+1675 GVVAVVMRGRREE
-1688 AKLRFA
+1688 AKLRYA

-1702 LDDDDLIF
+1702 LDDEDLVF

>member
-8 NSLSMVLLMLMST
+8 SSVSMVLLMLMSI
-21 FAAIDIPEAEA
+21 FAAMDIPEAEA

-47 TANDRMV
+47 SANDRMV

-80 NARGDVLIS
+80 DPRGEVLIA
-89 ETQISNPGSHR
+89 ETQLSNPGAHR
-100 AWHPDLAVDSN
+100 AWHPDIAVDSE
-111 DNIHITWTDK
+111 DKVHITWTDK
-121 AAQWTI
+121 ASQWTI
-127 VYTLIDPSQDDQN
+127 QYTLVDPSQDDQN
-140 GDSATDDVI
+140 GDSAIDNVI

-196 IYYSMIDPD
+196 IYYSMIQPD
-205 LTSREAVVA
+205 LVSREALVA
-214 IGETLLT
+214 IDETLLT

-227 GHPDVAVDL
+227 GHPDIAVDL

-275 YGGYFASGGWFEG
+275 YGGYFVSGGYFEG

-293 LKANMTVYETLY
+293 LEANMTVYETLY
-305 ALSGNWPSAATSG
+305 ALSGNWPGAATSG

-333 PRSTPLGIAPG
+333 PRTTPLGIASG
-344 DDSGGIREL
+344 DDSGGIRYL
-353 TEVIYNNGAV
+353 TEVVYNNGAV
-363 SLPQDGGFY
+363 NLPQDGGYY
-372 SEFWGPGSTWAC
+372 SEFWGPASTWAC
-384 MSWKDSG
+384 LSWKDSAG
-391 GNVPGNPPTQLDH
+391 GVPGNPPTQLDH

-444 VQAGIIPVPLLAAGF
+444 VEAGIIPVPLLAAGF
-459 GSGSSDVGSHMMDLA
+459 GSGSQDVGSHMMDLA

-479 FVSLNTRSCPGSSL
+479 FVSLNTRTCPGSSL
-493 RLTNAEGQMY
+493 RLTDAEGQMY
-503 SFPTSSSNSAELQLM
+503 SFPTSSSSSAELQLM

-531 EIFMTILD
+531 EIYMTILD
-539 PLSLVENPSPTWQF
+539 PLSLVENPSPGWQF
-553 GDPGTTISGDTYTE
+553 GDSGTYITGNTYTE
-567 DIGPSIDGLGYGHLV
+567 DLGPSIDGLGYGHLV
-582 VVNDTRITL
+582 VVNDTRLTL

-604 NSGNTHLAWMDGRA
+604 NSGNTHVAWMDGRA

-627 EIYYTRLRL
+627 EIYYSRLRL
-636 RGAGD
+636 RGAGE
-641 WDGAPQGLPSYGI
+641 WNGAPNGLPSYGI
-654 KQIVDSAVS
+654 KQIVDSAIS
-663 DIEGL
+663 DVEGL
-668 ESISANRPFA
+668 ESVSPDRPFA
-678 PNSHMPAL
+678 PNSHMPSI

-693 VHLSWL
+693 VHLAWL
-699 DNSNETQGETLVY
+699 DNYNETQGETLVY
-712 TRLNHTH
+712 TRLNHTT
-719 DDYPQGFPLNSLA
+719 DDYPNGFPLNSLA
-732 SGILDPW
+732 SGILEPW
-739 EIVPVTEWQ
+739 EIVPITEWQ

-760 DLGQPPAFARDLGS
+760 DLGQPPAFANDLGS

-789 SNGGAYTLCYV
+789 SNGGTYTLCYV
-800 HVLTGLVEV
+800 HVLTGLVDV
-809 DLTETETY
+809 SLTETETY
-817 YHTIEPGEQTLYNMT
+817 YHTIEPGEQTLYNLT

-847 FTVTLEG
+847 FTVTMEG

-882 GDVVPLYM
+882 GDVVPMYM

-903 EIATITVTAVSYKD
+903 ELATITVTAVSYKD

-935 INLDTSHYQVDVEQ
+935 IDLDTSHYQVDVEQ

-974 SDLEGQV
+974 SELEGQV
-981 EWALPFGWGLD
+981 EWALPFGWGLN

-1060 VFNIDDQTLHVLP
+1060 VFNMGEQTKHVLP
-1073 GVCAEFDIAVTK
+1073 GDCSEFEIAVTK

-1105 EISEETWRFEHW
+1105 EISEETWRLDHW
-1117 TMDLDFEGAP
+1117 TVDLDFEGAP
-1127 GGNAIP
+1127 GGNAVP
-1133 DNAPRYWSVVDTPI
+1133 DNAPRYWSLVDTPI
-1147 NITAVM
+1147 NVTAIM

-1173 EGASRVRDS
+1173 EGATRVRDS
-1182 RVLLTNVIQRYD
+1182 VVLLTNVIQRYD

-1214 DTTIEN
+1214 DTMVDN
-1220 TGNGADRFGISVNSI
+1220 VGNGADRYDISVNSI
-1235 TDSNGYSQVWGVEIP
+1235 TDSMGLSQVWDIEIP
-1250 RVIFQEL
+1250 RVLFEEL
-1257 DRGESQT
+1257 DRDESQT
-1264 VPIQISVPEMTH
+1264 IPIHISVPEMTH
-1276 AGQYTVVLDV
+1276 AGQYTVILDV
-1286 LSEEPYEGTKVRDTI
+1286 LSEEPYEGTKVRDNI
-1301 LLQIEIIEFHDMR
+1301 ILQIEIIEFHDMR
-1314 IEIDPMV
+1314 IEVDPMV

-1333 VRFIMNITNFG
+1333 VRFTMNITNFG
-1344 NVPDQPSLHNY
+1344 NVPDQPTLHNY
-1355 TQQTGASNTMVW
+1355 TQQIGASNTMVW

-1373 APLLTNWVV
+1373 SPLLTNWVV
-1382 TYALLE
+1382 SYALLE

-1394 PLENPCIGQTGD
+1394 PIEMPCIGQTGE

-1412 QPEPTEGCFKSAS
+1412 QPEPTDGCFKSAS

-1433 MDPYTTLQVVVIID
+1433 MEPYTTLQVVVIID

-1452 ALSNREIG
+1452 QLSNREIG
-1460 IKITSQYGS
+1460 IKVMSEYGS
-1469 SEAGGD
+1469 SVAGGD

-1489 EDKDGIPDNYR
+1489 ENKDGIPDNFR

-1507 QIIELRLRAPDLR
+1507 QIVELRLRAPDLR
-1520 IVSVEVGQ
+1520 I
-1528 NPLTLDP
+1528 LDVHVDR
-1535 IYTGEVGE
+1535 YTGDVGE

-1558 ATDVNIILCVD
+1558 ATDVNIILCAD
-1569 QTESDVEKNGCDEEN
+1569 QTESDIEKNGCEEEN
-1584 IIYRQIV
+1584 IVYRQIV
-1591 QAIMPSDE
+1591 QAIMPSDDE
-1599 DDPPKIAL
+1599 DPPQIAL

-1613 GSHDVVVV
+1613 GRHDVVVV
-1621 LDPDNVIVETNEDNN
+1621 IAPDNVIVATHEGNN
-1636 VQKVAEKMGSNLG
+1636 VQRVSKKMGSNLG
-1649 ALDVGVELIAQ
+1649 ALDVGIEIIAQ
-1660 YTVPTL
+1660 FTVPTL

-1675 GVVTIVMKGRREE
+1675 GVVAVVMRGRREE
-1688 AKLRFA
+1688 AKLRYA

-1702 LDDDDLIF
+1702 LDDEDLVF

>member
-8 NSLSMVLLMLMST
+8 SSVSMVLLMLMSI
-21 FAAIDIPEAEA
+21 FAAVEIPEAEA
-32 SEVVLTDAIQIVNGG
+32 SEVVLTEAIQIVNGG

-54 ATDADSMGN
+54 STDADSMGN

-80 NARGDVLIS
+80 DPRGDILIA
-89 ETQISNPGSHR
+89 ETQISNPGQHR
-100 AWHPDLAVDSN
+100 AWHPDIAVDDD
-111 DNIHITWTDK
+111 DNVHITWTDK
-121 AAQWTI
+121 ASQWTI
-127 VYTLIDPSQDDQN
+127 LYTLIDPSQDDQN
-140 GDSATDDVI
+140 GDSAVDSVI

-164 DWPAIDTDSEN
+164 DWPAIDTDSQN

-187 LEKFYQQPQ
+187 LDKFYQQPQ
-196 IYYSMIDPD
+196 IYYSMIEPD
-205 LTSREAVVA
+205 LISREAIVA
-214 IGETLLT
+214 VGETLLT

-275 YGGYFASGGWFEG
+275 YGGYFVSGGFFEG

-333 PRSTPLGIAPG
+333 PRSTPLGINPG

-353 TEVIYNNGAV
+353 TEVVYNNGAV
-363 SLPQDGGFY
+363 NLPQDGGYY
-372 SEFWGPGSTWAC
+372 SEFWGPASTWAC
-384 MSWKDSG
+384 LSWRDAAD
-391 GNVPGNPPTQLDH
+391 NVPGNPPTQLDH
-404 KWNPNATKIIIPI
+404 KWNPNATKIVIPI

-444 VQAGIIPVPLLAAGF
+444 VEAGIIPVPLLAAGF
-459 GSGSSDVGSHMMDLA
+459 GSGSTDVGSHMMDLA

-479 FVSLNTRSCPGSSL
+479 FVSLNTRTCPGTNL

-503 SFPTSSSNSAELQLM
+503 SFPTSTSNAAELQLM

-531 EIFMTILD
+531 EIFMTVLD
-539 PLSLVENPSPTWQF
+539 PLSLLEHPSPSWQK
-553 GDPGTTISGDTYTE
+553 GDPGTFIAGDTYTE

-627 EIYYTRLRL
+627 EIYYSRLRL
-636 RGAGD
+636 RGAGE
-641 WDGAPQGLPSYGI
+641 WDGAPEGLPTYGI
-654 KQIVDSAVS
+654 KQIIDSAVS
-663 DIEGL
+663 NVEGIEAV
-668 ESISANRPFA
+668 SPDRPFA
-678 PNSHMPAL
+678 PNSHMPAI

-699 DNSNETQGETLVY
+699 DNSNESQGESLVY
-712 TRLNHTH
+712 TRLNHTN
-719 DDYPQGFPLNSLA
+719 DDYPNGFPLNSLA
-732 SGILDPW
+732 SGILEPW
-739 EIVPVTEWQ
+739 EIVSITEWQ

-774 GAHVAWSDTNKCNDV
+774 GAHVAWSDTNKCSEI
-789 SNGGAYTLCYV
+789 SNGGTYTLCYV

-817 YHTIEPGEQTLYNMT
+817 YHTIEPGEQTIYNMT

-847 FTVTLEG
+847 FTVTLDG

-890 RVRAPSIYQAHAD
+890 RVRAPTIYQAHAD

-935 INLDTSHYQVDVEQ
+935 IDLDTSHYQVDVEQ
-949 GESAYFSITVTN
+949 GESAYFSITITN

-974 SDLEGQV
+974 SELEGQV
-981 EWALPFGWGLD
+981 EWALPFGWGLN
-992 FPLSVSLDPGQSVT
+992 FPLSVSLDPGQSIT

-1026 KGWSTGEPVLSID
+1026 KGWSTGEPVLSVD

-1060 VFNIDDQTLHVLP
+1060 VFKTGAQTQYVLP
-1073 GVCAEFDIAVTK
+1073 GECAVFDIAVTK

-1117 TMDLDFEGAP
+1117 TVDLGFNGAP
-1127 GGNAIP
+1127 GGDAVP
-1133 DNAPRYWSVVDTPI
+1133 DNYPRYWSLVDQPI
-1147 NITAVM
+1147 NITAEM
-1153 CAPYNATAGLGE
+1153 CAPYNATAGLGD

-1173 EGASRVRDS
+1173 EGAQRVRDS
-1182 RVLLTNVIQRYD
+1182 VVLLTNVIQKYD

-1200 ETILSLYPGQTYQL
+1200 ESILSLYPGQTYQL
-1214 DTTIEN
+1214 DTTIDN
-1220 TGNGADRFGISVNSI
+1220 IGNGADRYDISVNSI
-1235 TDSNGYSQVWGVEIP
+1235 TDSMGISQVWDIEIP
-1250 RVIFQEL
+1250 RVLFEEL
-1257 DRGESQT
+1257 ERGKSQT
-1264 VPIQISVPEMTH
+1264 VPIHITVPEMTH
-1276 AGQYTVVLDV
+1276 AGQYTVVLDI
-1286 LSEEPYEGTKVRDTI
+1286 LSEEPYDGTKVRDQVV
-1301 LLQIEIIEFHDMR
+1301 LQIEIIEFHDMR
-1314 IEIDPMV
+1314 IEVDPMV

-1344 NVPDQPSLHNY
+1344 NVPDQPTLHNY

-1373 APLLTNWVV
+1373 APLLTNWMV
-1382 TYALLE
+1382 TYALLQ
-1388 DFDTEY
+1388 DFDSEY
-1394 PLENPCIGQTGD
+1394 PLEIPCVGQTGD

-1412 QPEPTEGCFKSAS
+1412 DPEPVEECFKSAS

-1433 MDPYTTLQVVVIID
+1433 MQPYTTLQVVVIIE

-1452 ALSNREIG
+1452 QLSNREIG
-1460 IKITSQYGS
+1460 IKVMSQHGS
-1469 SEAGGD
+1469 SENGGD
-1475 HDETEIWDDSCTLD
+1475 HDETTIWDDSCTLD
-1489 EDKDGIPDNYR
+1489 ENKDGLPDNYR

-1507 QIIELRLRAPDLR
+1507 QIVELRLRAPDLR
-1520 IVSVEVGQ
+1520 IISVDA
-1528 NPLTLDP
+1528 NSK
-1535 IYTGEVGE
+1535 TGDVGE
-1543 MLSVNVQVVNEGNAH
+1543 MLSVNVQVINEGNAH
-1558 ATDVNIILCVD
+1558 ATDVNIILCAG
-1569 QTESDVEKNGCDEEN
+1569 QTESDVKKNGCDEEN
-1584 IIYRQIV
+1584 IVYRQIV
-1591 QAIMPSDE
+1591 QAIMPSNDE
-1599 DDPPKIAL
+1599 DPPLIAL

-1621 LDPDNVIVETNEDNN
+1621 VDPDNVIVETNEDNN
-1636 VQKVAEKMGSNLG
+1636 VQKVSGKMGSNLG
-1649 ALDVGVELIAQ
+1649 LLDVGIEIVAQ
-1660 YTVPTL
+1660 FTVPAL
-1666 IVGATLALL
+1666 IVGATIALL
-1675 GVVTIVMKGRREE
+1675 AVVTVVMRGRREE
-1688 AKLRFA
+1688 AKLRYA

-1702 LDDDDLIF
+1702 LDDEDLVF